1 MDGSGAVKRALLLS
15 GGMDSTA
22 LAWWQRP
29 QIAITINYGQRAAAA
44 ELRAARTVASRL
56 GIDWH
61 PVTLDA
67 RALGSGDMAGTPA
80 DPLAPASDW
89 WPYRNQLLVTIAG
102 MQAVRLGVGELMLGT
117 VATDSQHADGQPAFV
132 AGIDALMR
140 VQEGA
145 LRVKAPAIE
154 LTTVELVLKSQIPR
168 DLLAWAHSCHKADV
182 ACGQCRG
189 CNKYFETWQVL
200 DGRPAT

>member
-1 MDGSGAVKRALLLS
+1 
-15 GGMDSTA
+15 MDSTA

-29 QIAITINYGQRAAAA
+29 QVALTIDYGQRAAAA
-44 ELRAARTVASRL
+44 EFRAAQTVASRL
-56 GIDWH
+56 GIEWH
-61 PVTLDA
+61 PITLDA

-80 DPLAPASDW
+80 DSLAPASDW

-102 MQAVRLGVGELMLGT
+102 MKAVRLGVSELMLGT

-132 AGIDALMR
+132 AAIDALMKL
-140 VQEGA
+140 QEGA
-145 LRVKAPAIE
+145 LRVIAPAIE
-154 LTTVELVLKSQIPR
+154 LTTLELVRASQVPR

-189 CNKYFETWQVL
+189 CNKYFETWQSL
-200 DGRPAT
+200 DGRPAA